1 MDAKEL
7 IQNLKLQSV
16 EHDKNKE
23 QKDKDVKILELKLEE
38 YERDLQE
45 KKRQIQ
51 SLALQNEIIIKNIEQ
66 KIKRSKKRNGI
77 LVCPAYGCEKNIPKE
92 EMGEHLTSCGL
103 LESNKSYL
111 QLNTEV
117 GIQIN
122 SPFDHPTTYWVYMLK
137 DSRDLFKLQLSFKS
151 EKITLRTGR
160 WTWRWQYEVLILH
173 HSVEDTEDQYCYS
186 LKYLH
191 DDGNTKESGTV
202 RCAPIGLSREDA
214 YNYSYTS
221 DFFLNSRY
229 SMKHKVSVKLFNVRP
244 SLVTN

>member
-38 YERDLQE
+38 YERDLHE

-51 SLALQNEIIIKNIEQ
+51 SLELQNEIIIKNIEQ
-66 KIKRSKKRNGI
+66 KIKLSKKRNGI

-92 EMGEHLTSCGL
+92 EMGKHLTSCML
-103 LESNKSYL
+103 FESNKSYL

-117 GIQIN
+117 DIEICPYN
-122 SPFDHPTTYWVYMLK
+122 HPTYWVYMLK
-137 DSRDLFKLQLSFKS
+137 DSRDLFKLQLSFKG
-151 EKITLRTGR
+151 EKMRLRTGR

-186 LKYLH
+186 FKYLH
-191 DDGNTKESGTV
+191 DAGNTKESGTV
-202 RCAPIGLSREDA
+202 RCAPVGLSREDA
-214 YNYSYTS
+214 NNYSYTS
-221 DFFLNSRY
+221 DFFLNSYY
-229 SMKHKVSVKLFNVRP
+229 SMKHKVSVKLFKVGP